1 MIVFCLD
8 IDDEITNFIEVESF
22 FEDVEHEVAMG
33 AFRSLVHSET
43 LGETCEKAYELIQLL
58 RLGKIEQGA
67 VSSAAR
73 FKSLNA
79 RWFGITG
86 AKKKV
91 EESHGDEQV
100 YIERDSL
107 VKMKYKRGGD
117 EHVCFY
123 QVLCIFSKNYN
134 KWFVHLDEEKVP
146 FVQGSKKYK
155 VLVRMMKY
163 AGPNTYDEVKL
174 EKTGEWSP
182 KAVYRIA
189 FMADVM
195 SVEAKLE
202 SEATLWD

>member
-1 MIVFCLD
+1 M
-8 IDDEITNFIEVESF
+8 
-22 FEDVEHEVAMG
+22 
-33 AFRSLVHSET
+33 
-43 LGETCEKAYELIQLL
+43 LL
-58 RLGKIEQGA
+58 SGA
-67 VSSAAR
+67 VYLQ
-73 FKSLNA
+73 KS
-79 RWFGITG
+79 
-86 AKKKV
+86 
-91 EESHGDEQV
+91 
-100 YIERDSL
+100 
-107 VKMKYKRGGD
+107 
-117 EHVCFY
+117 
-123 QVLCIFSKNYN
+123 YN
-134 KWFVHLDEEKVP
+134 KWFAHLDKEKVP